1 MIFSLAAALRG
12 SSFSLAGGMRSK
24 SKSAA
29 LPRQPIVHFPDDD
42 SDMDS
47 ESNCDKEDKKLDIE
61 ELTAEHEPKKCEDP
75 PIHQIP
81 IKLSDGR
88 LVTASFTHLDDPVI
102 PPWSVFYQQGAPV
115 NNGVNIN
122 INRDEK
128 KSDPQCENDSRN
140 RDQARADESNVDH
153 LWSELQSLGK
163 LPASPFPS
171 R

>member
-1 MIFSLAAALRG
+1 
-12 SSFSLAGGMRSK
+12 MRSK

-29 LPRQPIVHFPDDD
+29 FPRQPIVHFPDDD

-47 ESNCDKEDKKLDIE
+47 TCNSDKTNEKLDIE
-61 ELTAEHEPKKCEDP
+61 ELTGDHEPKKCEDF

-88 LVTASFTHLDDPVI
+88 LVRASFTHLDDPVI
-102 PPWSVFYQQGAPV
+102 PPWSVFYQSGASI
-115 NNGVNIN
+115 NNGVSVRIT
-122 INRDEK
+122 RDEK
-128 KSDPQCENDSRN
+128 KREPAIVN
-140 RDQARADESNVDH
+140 ESNVDH

>member
-1 MIFSLAAALRG
+1 
-12 SSFSLAGGMRSK
+12 MRSK

-29 LPRQPIVHFPDDD
+29 FPRQPIVHFPDDD

-47 ESNCDKEDKKLDIE
+47 TSGNGEKIDEKLDIK
-61 ELTAEHEPKKCEDP
+61 ELTPDSEPKKYEAA

-88 LVTASFTHLDDPVI
+88 LVKASFTHLDDPVI
-102 PPWSVFYQQGAPV
+102 PPWSVFYQPDANV
-115 NNGVNIN
+115 NNIVNIN
-122 INRDEK
+122 INQDDK
-128 KSDPQCENDSRN
+128 KSDREYENDSQKK
-140 RDQARADESNVDH
+140 DEKRADESNVDH

>member
-1 MIFSLAAALRG
+1 
-12 SSFSLAGGMRSK
+12 MRSK

-47 ESNCDKEDKKLDIE
+47 ESNCDKVDKKLDIE

-88 LVTASFTHLDDPVI
+88 LVKASFTHLDDPVI
-102 PPWSVFYQQGAPV
+102 PPWSVFYHPGAP
-115 NNGVNIN
+115 VNIN

-128 KSDPQCENDSRN
+128 KKDPECENDSPN
-140 RDQARADESNVDH
+140 MDQARADESNVDH

>member
-1 MIFSLAAALRG
+1 
-12 SSFSLAGGMRSK
+12 MRSK

-29 LPRQPIVHFPDDD
+29 FPRQPIVHFPDDD

-47 ESNCDKEDKKLDIE
+47 TSGNGEKIDQKLDIK
-61 ELTAEHEPKKCEDP
+61 ELTPDSEPKKYEVA

-88 LVTASFTHLDDPVI
+88 LVKASFTHLDDPVI
-102 PPWSVFYQQGAPV
+102 PPWSVFYQPDANV
-115 NNGVNIN
+115 NNIVNIN
-122 INRDEK
+122 INRDDK
-128 KSDPQCENDSRN
+128 KNDREYENDSQK
-140 RDQARADESNVDH
+140 RDEKRADESNVDH

>member
-1 MIFSLAAALRG
+1 
-12 SSFSLAGGMRSK
+12 MRSK

-29 LPRQPIVHFPDDD
+29 FPRQPIVHFPDDD

-47 ESNCDKEDKKLDIE
+47 ASNSDKKDEKLDIE
-61 ELTAEHEPKKCEDP
+61 ELTPEHEPQKYEEP

-88 LVTASFTHLDDPVI
+88 LVKASFTHLDDPVI
-102 PPWSVFYQQGAPV
+102 PPWSVFYQSGASM
-115 NNGVNIN
+115 NNGVNIK

-128 KSDPQCENDSRN
+128 KREPQFEENER
-140 RDQARADESNVDH
+140 NVDH
-153 LWSELQSLGK
+153 LWSELESLGK

-171 R
+171 RCLT

>member
-1 MIFSLAAALRG
+1 
-12 SSFSLAGGMRSK
+12 MRSK

-47 ESNCDKEDKKLDIE
+47 ASNVDKIDEKLNIE
-61 ELTAEHEPKKCEDP
+61 ELAPEHEPQKSEDP
-75 PIHQIP
+75 PMHQIP

-88 LVTASFTHLDDPVI
+88 LVKASFTHLDDPVI
-102 PPWSVFYQQGAPV
+102 PPWSVFYQSGASI
-115 NNGVNIN
+115 NNGVNIK

-128 KSDPQCENDSRN
+128 KRDPEFES
-140 RDQARADESNVDH
+140 ESNVDH
-153 LWSELQSLGK
+153 LWSELESLGK

>member
-1 MIFSLAAALRG
+1 
-12 SSFSLAGGMRSK
+12 MRSK

-29 LPRQPIVHFPDDD
+29 FPRQPIVHFPDDD
-42 SDMDS
+42 NDMDS
-47 ESNCDKEDKKLDIE
+47 ASNSDKVNEKLDIE
-61 ELTAEHEPKKCEDP
+61 ELTPEREPKKCEEP

-88 LVTASFTHLDDPVI
+88 LVKASFTHLDDPVI
-102 PPWSVFYQQGAPV
+102 PPWSVFYQSGTSI
-115 NNGVNIN
+115 NNGVNIK

-128 KSDPQCENDSRN
+128 N
-140 RDQARADESNVDH
+140 RDPEFENGGNVDH

-171 R
+171 RSR

>member
-1 MIFSLAAALRG
+1 
-12 SSFSLAGGMRSK
+12 MRSK
-24 SKSAA
+24 SKSEAF
-29 LPRQPIVHFPDDD
+29 PRQPIVHFPDDD

-47 ESNCDKEDKKLDIE
+47 TSGNGEKIDEKLDIK
-61 ELTAEHEPKKCEDP
+61 ELTPDSEPKKYEAA

-88 LVTASFTHLDDPVI
+88 LVKASFTHLDDPVI
-102 PPWSVFYQQGAPV
+102 PPWSVFYQPDANV
-115 NNGVNIN
+115 NNIVNIN
-122 INRDEK
+122 INRDDK
-128 KSDPQCENDSRN
+128 KNDREYENDSRKQ
-140 RDQARADESNVDH
+140 DEKRADESNVDH